1 MLVRSLR
8 GTVSSHPCCCALNQ
22 NSSGVL
28 WSVRRKSSEFWLL
41 PVLFSAD
48 SAVPFGKST

>member
-8 GTVSSHPCCCALNQ
+8 GTVSSHPCCRALNQ
-22 NSSGVL
+22 NNSGVL

-41 PVLFSAD
+41 PVLSAD
-48 SAVPFGKST
+48 SPVPSDKSM